1 MVIPSKKINSL
12 KSLYKT
18 DSCNLDF
25 TMQTCL
31 ILEKLQWPN
40 YIAGVFSHFM
50 AELKEKLLLAKT
62 CFWER
67 STQTEPDRLP
77 SQPPAQN
84 FKCSPRT
91 LPLPP
96 PLLPSSPFPLPDK
109 PKSVYM
115 ARWQVVTKRCG
126 RLYYKNIGCLGISE
140 LHCLVFLTVGSFVC
154 VEMFSL
160 GFVTSTSRYI

>member
-50 AELKEKLLLAKT
+50 AERKTFGWLRLASEKEALKLNRIAYQVSLLRRISNAHHELY
-62 CFWER
+62 
-67 STQTEPDRLP
+67 P
-77 SQPPAQN
+77 S
-84 FKCSPRT
+84 
-91 LPLPP
+91 PLLSSP
-96 PLLPSSPFPLPDK
+96 PLRSPCLTNLNLSIWHDDK
-109 PKSVYM
+109 LS
-115 ARWQVVTKRCG
+115 RRRCG